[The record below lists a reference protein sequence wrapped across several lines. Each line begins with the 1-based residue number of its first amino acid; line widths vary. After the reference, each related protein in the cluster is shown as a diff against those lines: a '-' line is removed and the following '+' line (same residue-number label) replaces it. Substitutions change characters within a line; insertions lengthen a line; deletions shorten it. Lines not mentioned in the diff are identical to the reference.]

1 MAEMFAITIGS
12 LKIDRYL
19 DNYSVNIIER
29 YATDTNFTSISGKSM
44 NKYLGDRRE
53 LSVNFEPMETSQIN
67 ELFTA
72 VKQYKNDI
80 PIGYND
86 PQFGNVT
93 KKFSCNNLPAATY
106 FVSDDNRKFWTIPT
120 VTFSETD
127 ESASEG
133 DTDDGG

>member
-29 YATDTNFTSISGKSM
+29 YAADTNFTSISGKSM

-53 LSVNFEPMETSQIN
+53 LSVNFEPMETGQIN

-72 VKQYKNDI
+72 IKKHKSNI

-86 PQFGNVT
+86 PQLGSIT